1 MMNREELKAAV
12 KKAYGNSYHDGFG
25 DACDTMM
32 LHLHK
37 EIVDYLVDMK
47 KSAKESDVEAID
59 EYEEEE

>member
-1 MMNREELKAAV
+1 MNREELKAAV
-12 KKAYGNSYHDGFG
+12 KKAYGKGYHEGFD
-25 DACDTMM
+25 DACNTMM

-47 KSAKESDVEAID
+47 KSAKESEIEAID

>member
-1 MMNREELKAAV
+1 MNRDELKATV
-12 KKAYGNSYHDGFG
+12 KKAYGKGYHRGFS

-37 EIVDYLVDMK
+37 EIVDYLVGMK
-47 KSAKESDVEAID
+47 KSAKESGVEVID

>member
-1 MMNREELKAAV
+1 MNREELKDAI
-12 KKAYGNSYHDGFG
+12 KKTYSRGYYDGFN

-47 KSAKESDVEAID
+47 KSAKDSEVEAID

>member
-1 MMNREELKAAV
+1 MNREELKAAI
-12 KKAYGNSYHDGFG
+12 KKAYGNGYYDGFN

-47 KSAKESDVEAID
+47 KSAKEYEVEAID